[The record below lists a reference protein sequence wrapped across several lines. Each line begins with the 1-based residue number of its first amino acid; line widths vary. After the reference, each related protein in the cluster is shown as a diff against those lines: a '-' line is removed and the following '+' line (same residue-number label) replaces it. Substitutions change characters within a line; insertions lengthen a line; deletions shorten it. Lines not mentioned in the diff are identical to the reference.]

1 MFELAWAQ
9 VKGLGFPWVQP
20 QPGLNGPKRFQGKR
34 AANGPAPSNKEREMK
49 RTWKGLATASVIAM
63 AAALPAAAETT
74 IRLSTYVN
82 EADIRYDGFVHF
94 AELVAE
100 KTGGSVKVEIFPSAT
115 LHGWSEG
122 VDAVQGGVS
131 DMSWIPADE
140 RLPCYR
146 VTSLYPTAVNLDGQV
161 EMDAAYAELVKDEA
175 ANVNLIPVFNSNYSY
190 DQEWWFEEPI
200 ADLGDLQGKQVRS
213 IGPLVSMMIE
223 TWGGAPVFVAPK
235 EVFQSAE
242 RGVVDGIN
250 MGVATYSSWKLW
262 DVMPYMVN
270 ASLFYGN
277 IQYMMNKEKFDAM
290 SADEQSAV
298 MAAAK
303 ETEEWLKPRYEDWVD
318 QRVGTAV
325 MRGGGQAVSI
335 SHDQRMALI
344 DSVQGKWDEEVNAA
358 CGQDMADKVRALFAE
373 HAP

>member
-1 MFELAWAQ
+1 MTTNL
-9 VKGLGFPWVQP
+9 KGFVSIMALG
-20 QPGLNGPKRFQGKR
+20 
-34 AANGPAPSNKEREMK
+34 AA
-49 RTWKGLATASVIAM
+49 LATP
-63 AAALPAAAETT
+63 ALAETT

-94 AELVAE
+94 AELVTE
-100 KTGGSVKVEIFPSAT
+100 KTSGSVKVEIFPSST

-146 VTSLYPTAVNLDGQV
+146 ATSLYPVAVDLEGQI
-161 EMDAAYAELVKDEA
+161 EMDAAYANLVRDEA
-175 ANVNLIPVFNSNYSY
+175 AAVNLVPVFNSNYSY
-190 DQEWWFEEPI
+190 DQEWWFKGGI
-200 ADLGDLQGKQVRS
+200 DDLGNLQGKQVRS
-213 IGPLVSMMIE
+213 IGPLVSLMIE

-262 DVMPYMVN
+262 DVMPYMVK
-270 ASLFYGN
+270 AGLFYGN
-277 IQYMMNKEKFDAM
+277 VNYMMNKQKFDTM
-290 SADEQSAV
+290 TADEQAAV
-298 MAAAK
+298 MAAAR

-318 QRVGTAV
+318 QRVGNAV
-325 MRGGGQAVSI
+325 MKGGGAAVALPKNK
-335 SHDQRMALI
+335 RMELI
-344 DSVQGKWDEEVNAA
+344 DSVQGKWDETVDAA
-358 CGQDMADKVRALFAE
+358 CGPDLAGKVRALFAQ